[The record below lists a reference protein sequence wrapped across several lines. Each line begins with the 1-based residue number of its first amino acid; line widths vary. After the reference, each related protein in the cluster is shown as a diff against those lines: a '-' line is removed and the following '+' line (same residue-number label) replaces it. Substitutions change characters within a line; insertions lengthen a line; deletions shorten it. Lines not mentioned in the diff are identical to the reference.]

1 MIRPDDLSVAA
12 DSLAANGTPAGPA
25 GAVVH
30 AAGVC
35 TDTLDGGLRA
45 AEALSD
51 SFAAADSLVH
61 TAAALPD
68 AFPAAFPQ
76 VEPLSAA
83 ERALTLGGWLSDW
96 TARTAQGV
104 ASLADASA
112 AELFGAASTL
122 GDVGHAVAETAAP
135 LSGSVVYQAVV
146 LLLAASY
153 LLLLY
158 TNYSEVRMLAGS
170 FGFDR
175 NAGQR
180 TLQKRGVIH
189 SHFLRRCCVLGVV
202 GIGVLTVRLCD
213 DWLPAGTFDALPPL
227 WREGL
232 CVAAVL
238 AAEAVVL
245 MQTIALWCI
254 GQVTLTQSFVETL
267 LYVKQ
272 FHFAL
277 ASLSVL
283 PFILLY
289 ALCPIGSG
297 SGWLCGIVGLSATII
312 LLFLREIHS
321 LFVAKNI
328 SNLHWILYLHHRN
341 RTGGI
346 CGAHVDKTQLRMIVT
361 KVSRI
366 LVSQPQPAIPEKSP
380 FFELARRQRIT
391 VDYHPFIRVAGVSLK
406 EFRQQRV
413 EILDH
418 TAVIFTSRT
427 TVDSFFRICEEARIT
442 VPETM
447 KYICQTE
454 AVALYLQKYIVY
466 RKRKISF
473 ADGSFTNLIELL
485 IKHKEEKFLLTLSEP
500 HKPDLPE
507 TMAKLKFSF
516 HPVILARTVA
526 ADPEGIDIRSY
537 DVVGIY
543 SPSEVKVLIEQF
555 GDELPT
561 IAAFGEATL
570 RCAIEAGLT
579 VKIKAPTPEAPS
591 MVKAIDIY
599 IDQVHAGKE
608 VEAAQFVEDKQ
619 KEEFIR
625 SQQHKLAK
633 KSRARRSSADK
644 K

>member
-1 MIRPDDLSVAA
+1 MS
-12 DSLAANGTPAGPA
+12 
-25 GAVVH
+25 
-30 AAGVC
+30 
-35 TDTLDGGLRA
+35 
-45 AEALSD
+45 
-51 SFAAADSLVH
+51 
-61 TAAALPD
+61 
-68 AFPAAFPQ
+68 
-76 VEPLSAA
+76 
-83 ERALTLGGWLSDW
+83 
-96 TARTAQGV
+96 
-104 ASLADASA
+104 
-112 AELFGAASTL
+112 
-122 GDVGHAVAETAAP
+122 
-135 LSGSVVYQAVV
+135 
-146 LLLAASY
+146 
-153 LLLLY
+153 
-158 TNYSEVRMLAGS
+158 
-170 FGFDR
+170 
-175 NAGQR
+175 
-180 TLQKRGVIH
+180 
-189 SHFLRRCCVLGVV
+189 
-202 GIGVLTVRLCD
+202 
-213 DWLPAGTFDALPPL
+213 
-227 WREGL
+227 
-232 CVAAVL
+232 
-238 AAEAVVL
+238 
-245 MQTIALWCI
+245 
-254 GQVTLTQSFVETL
+254 
-267 LYVKQ
+267 
-272 FHFAL
+272 
-277 ASLSVL
+277 
-283 PFILLY
+283 
-289 ALCPIGSG
+289 
-297 SGWLCGIVGLSATII
+297 
-312 LLFLREIHS
+312 
-321 LFVAKNI
+321 
-328 SNLHWILYLHHRN
+328 
-341 RTGGI
+341 
-346 CGAHVDKTQLRMIVT
+346 VT

-599 IDQVHAGKE
+599 LNKVQKGEEIAP
-608 VEAAQFVEDKQ
+608 VELITDTQ